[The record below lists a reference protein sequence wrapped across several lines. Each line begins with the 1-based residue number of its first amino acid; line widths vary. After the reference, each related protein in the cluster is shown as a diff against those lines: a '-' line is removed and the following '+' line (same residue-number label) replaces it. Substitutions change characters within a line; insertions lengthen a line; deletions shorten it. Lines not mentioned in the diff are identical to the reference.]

1 MAATKFAISV
11 PTEVMQAVDRAARER
26 GITRSRF
33 IGEILRRV
41 ARAKRDEEIS
51 RRIDKALSDPRLTRE
66 QRSTA
71 SDYRRA
77 SSRGG
82 GRSGDRAGGR
92 GLGRVPADPGLGNS
106 RTPTRGGGSKRPR

>member
-11 PTEVMQAVDRAARER
+11 PTEVMQAIDRAARER

-41 ARAKRDEEIS
+41 ARAKSDQEIS

-66 QRSTA
+66 QRETA
-71 SDYRRA
+71 SDYRRIQ
-77 SSRGG
+77 
-82 GRSGDRAGGR
+82 
-92 GLGRVPADPGLGNS
+92 
-106 RTPTRGGGSKRPR
+106 PRQGTEW